1 MELIR
6 STQDAMSIAETF
18 YNSGMFTD
26 IKSSSQAMVKI
37 MAGQEFGIPPFAAM
51 SGIHLIKGK
60 PTIGAGLMATRVK
73 KSGKYTYNVLQLN
86 DAICEIEFI
95 QLPKTVLGI
104 SKFTAEDAKR
114 AGTGEAGGM
123 NLMGKFPKNMLFA
136 RAISNGVRWFTPDIY
151 ESVVYVPEEMQEV
164 EQLNQPIQQAEVL
177 PALTDEAVIHSIE
190 CCKSLAELKT
200 LYNSDSRFANYKQL
214 FSIAKT
220 KLNEVQKDDLQSK

>member
-6 STQDAMSIAETF
+6 TTQDALSIAETF
-18 YNSGMFTD
+18 FQSGMFVD

-60 PTIGAGLMATRVK
+60 PTIGAGLMAQRVK
-73 KSGKYTYNVLQLN
+73 KSGKYSYNVLQLT
-86 DAICEIEFI
+86 DSICELEFI

-104 SKFTAEDAKR
+104 SKFTVEDAKR

-164 EQLNQPIQQAEVL
+164 QQIEQPITPHEVI
-177 PALTDEAVIHSIE
+177 LTEADVSGICNGCITIE
-190 CCKSLAELKT
+190 ELKT
-200 LYNSDSRFANYKQL
+200 VFNSNTQFANFKPI
-214 FSIAKT
+214 FATRKKEINAEIS
-220 KLNEVQKDDLQSK
+220 KD

>member
-1 MELIR
+1 
-6 STQDAMSIAETF
+6 MSNEIERASITDIMTIAKAFAE
-18 YNSGMFTD
+18 SGMFPD
-26 IKSSSQAMVKI
+26 IKSVAQAAVKI
-37 MAGQEFGIPPFAAM
+37 QCGQEIGIQAFAAM

-60 PTIGAGLMATRVK
+60 LTIGAGLMATRVK

-151 ESVVYVPEEMQEV
+151 DSVVYVPEEMQEA
-164 EQLNQPIQQAEVL
+164 EQPAQIAEVMPEL
-177 PALTDEAVIHSIE
+177 EMEYVQNIVENCHTTE
-190 CCKSLAELKT
+190 ELKAA
-200 LYNSDSRFANYKQL
+200 YQSDSRFANYKHL
-214 FSIAKT
+214 FTERKT
-220 KLNEVQKDDLQSK
+220 KINAAV

>member
-1 MELIR
+1 MELIK

-18 YNSGMFTD
+18 FQSGMFVD

-104 SKFTAEDAKR
+104 SKFTAEDAKK
-114 AGTGEAGGM
+114 AGTGESGGM

-151 ESVVYVPEEMQEV
+151 DSVVYVPEEMQEV
-164 EQLNQPIQQAEVL
+164 DQPIQQAVVL
-177 PALTDEAVIHSIE
+177 PELDEEGVNY
-190 CCKSLAELKT
+190 SLALCDNITVLKA
-200 LYNSDSRFANYKQL
+200 LYNSDTRFANYKHL
-214 FSIAKT
+214 FTERKT
-220 KLNEVQKDDLQSK
+220 KINAAV

>member
-1 MELIR
+1 
-6 STQDAMSIAETF
+6 MSIAETF
-18 YNSGMFTD
+18 FQSGMFVD

-104 SKFTAEDAKR
+104 SKFTAEDAKK
-114 AGTGEAGGM
+114 AGTGESGGM

-151 ESVVYVPEEMQEV
+151 DSVVYVPEEMQEV
-164 EQLNQPIQQAEVL
+164 DQPIQQAVVL
-177 PALTDEAVIHSIE
+177 PELDEEGVNY
-190 CCKSLAELKT
+190 SLALCDNITVLKA
-200 LYNSDSRFANYKQL
+200 LYNSDTRFANYKHL
-214 FSIAKT
+214 FTERKT
-220 KLNEVQKDDLQSK
+220 KINAAV

>member
-1 MELIR
+1 MELIK

-18 YNSGMFTD
+18 FQSGMFVD

-104 SKFTAEDAKR
+104 SKFTAEDAKK
-114 AGTGEAGGM
+114 AGTGESGGM
-123 NLMGKFPKNMLFA
+123 NMMGRYAKNMLFA

-151 ESVVYVPEEMQEV
+151 DSVVYVPEEMQEA
-164 EQLNQPIQQAEVL
+164 EQPAQIAEVL
-177 PALTDEAVIHSIE
+177 PPFDTKFVVNLVENCHTTE
-190 CCKSLAELKT
+190 ELKAA
-200 LYNSDSRFANYKQL
+200 YKSDARFANYKHL
-214 FSIAKT
+214 FTIRKNIINDEVSKIA
-220 KLNEVQKDDLQSK
+220 